1 LGGRRRGNDQERH
14 APELKRRLREFLGAM
29 FVDEA
34 VKKRERANNTLP
46 CFGPERGY
54 YSGKA

>member
-1 LGGRRRGNDQERH
+1 
-14 APELKRRLREFLGAM
+14 M